1 MIRGRDV
8 RAGLRAGGVWL
19 LASLVL
25 IAIGRVSGDGW
36 ESLVGGL
43 LVPFGLLGAPGQV
56 AVAWGTFQKP
66 AAGLNGFVAG
76 SLAGLGNAL
85 ALVLIGVPF
94 TARQLNSGS
103 FAQVAQEAPFMAY
116 SPLVLVF
123 YTLGILCFLFT
134 IYTSV
139 TLAIVEAPAADEL

>member
-19 LASLVL
+19 VASIIL

-36 ESLVGGL
+36 ESLVGAL

-56 AVAWGTFQKP
+56 AVAWGSFQKP

-94 TARQLNSGS
+94 TARQLTGS
-103 FAQVAQEAPFMAY
+103 FIQVAQEAPLVAY

-123 YTLGILCFLFT
+123 YTLGVLCFLFT